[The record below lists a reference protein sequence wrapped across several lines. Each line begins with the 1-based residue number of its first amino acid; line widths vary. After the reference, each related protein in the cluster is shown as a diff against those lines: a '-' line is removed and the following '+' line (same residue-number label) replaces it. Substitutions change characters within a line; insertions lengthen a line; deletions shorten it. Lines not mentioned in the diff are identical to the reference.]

1 MKNTLIFI
9 CVLAIGML
17 SCKKDKFTT
26 EPQIKFVD
34 VSPNNFSSDLTSLYK
49 DFAPK
54 LILKVTD
61 AEGDFGSADITDSSM
76 IYLKNLL
83 TNSIDSFK
91 FPDLARA
98 PKSDFNA
105 EVSINLFEALE
116 CRNSGP
122 ARPRV
127 DTTFYEVY
135 ITDAKKNKSN
145 VITTT
150 KPVLYQCL

>member
-1 MKNTLIFI
+1 MKNTLLIA
-9 CVLAIGML
+9 CAVALGL
-17 SCKKDKFTT
+17 VSCKKDKFTT

-34 VSPNNFSSDLTSLYK
+34 VKPNSFSSDLTSLYK

-61 AEGDFGSADITDSSM
+61 AQGDFGSSDATDSSM
-76 IYLKNLL
+76 VYLKNLL
-83 TNSIDSFK
+83 TNSIDSFR
-91 FPDLARA
+91 FPNLERA
-98 PKSDFNA
+98 PKNNFDA

-116 CRNSGP
+116 CLDPGP
-122 ARPRV
+122 ARPRI
-127 DTTFYEVY
+127 DTTYYEVY

-150 KPVLYQCL
+150 KPVFYQCL